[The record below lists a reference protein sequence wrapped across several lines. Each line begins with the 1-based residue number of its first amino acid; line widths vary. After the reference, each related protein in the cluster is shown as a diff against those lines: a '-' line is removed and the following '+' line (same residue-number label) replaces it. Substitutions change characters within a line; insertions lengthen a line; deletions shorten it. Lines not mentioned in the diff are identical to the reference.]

1 MNLQNLQKIGTPKS
15 YFETAIRQSKKRV
28 LKRLPKHNLSRI
40 KVVEIERIRD
50 FTKIL
55 NGNLITI
62 EKSFP
67 SAEDLDPFYFELIE
81 NNVGIINLKTRL
93 SKIKGSIR
101 LINNLEKQYSKRISA
116 PRNIA
121 KIKEEKGAFFG
132 RINSILK
139 TLKGDLES
147 LEQIRQKLRKL
158 PTIKTNID
166 TVCISGYPNVGKS
179 TLLTRLTTAKP
190 EINIY
195 PFTTK
200 RIMIGYIG
208 KKQQIIDTPGIFR
221 DTEDMNSIEKQSYLV
236 IKHLAKII
244 VFVIDTTESCGYTLK
259 SQEELLS
266 RIKKEFK
273 DKKLIIYASKSD
285 LMNKEQL
292 EELSEKQIV
301 FDSTKLK
308 KMLLEK

>member
-1 MNLQNLQKIGTPKS
+1 MNLQNLQKISTPKA
-15 YFETAIRQSKKRV
+15 YFETAIRQSKKII

-40 KVVEIERIRD
+40 KIIEIERIRT
-50 FTKIL
+50 FAKAL

-67 SAEDLDPFYFELIE
+67 SAEDLETFYFELIE
-81 NNVGIINLKTRL
+81 NNIGIINLKTRL
-93 SKIKGSIR
+93 SKVKGAIR
-101 LINNLEKQYSKRISA
+101 LINTFEKQYSKRIGTTRSI
-116 PRNIA
+116 P
-121 KIKEEKGAFFG
+121 KIKQEKGAFFG
-132 RINSILK
+132 RVGSILK
-139 TLKGDLES
+139 TIKADLEA

-158 PTIKTNID
+158 PTIKTNIE

-179 TLLTRLTTAKP
+179 TLLTKLTTANP

-208 KKQQIIDTPGIFR
+208 KKLQIIDTPGIFR

-236 IKHLAKII
+236 IKHLAKVI
-244 VFVIDTTESCGYTLK
+244 VFVVDMTESCGYTLK

-285 LMNKEQL
+285 LMSKEQL
-292 EELSEKQIV
+292 RELSEKQIV
-301 FDSTKLK
+301 FDSEKLK
-308 KMLLEK
+308 KMLLKK